1 MSFLNDEN
9 ILTHKQFGFRK
20 KHNTTQGVLSL
31 TEKIKDCLDK
41 NKVCAA
47 LFIDLKAAFDTIN
60 IPIMLSKLEHY
71 GIRNNALKFFGSYLS
86 NRHQYIKHGDIES
99 TLLEIMCGV
108 PQGSVLGPLLFII
121 YINDLPN
128 CSNLIPN
135 LFADHAAFL
144 ASANDTRTL
153 VVDMNSEM
161 ISVHEWMIAN
171 KLTLNYSKTKVMLFS
186 KKRKGQKSIEISINN
201 HKIEMVK
208 SFKYLGVI
216 IDTELNWRA
225 HIEALCTKISQATG
239 AFLKLRRLVSTKTI
253 TMVYNSLVGSHL
265 NYGIL
270 IWGTAKQLFLRKLQ
284 IAQNKLIR
292 LMTFS
297 DPMQNVDHHFTALKI
312 LKVNQIHNWEVA
324 KFIYQVDNDL
334 VPQVFINLLPKISH
348 NYNTRSREK
357 MKWRLPAPKTELGKS
372 SIKFAGVKL
381 WATLSASLKQS
392 ASLKTFSETYKAELL
407 EK

>member
-1 MSFLNDEN
+1 M
-9 ILTHKQFGFRK
+9 
-20 KHNTTQGVLSL
+20 
-31 TEKIKDCLDK
+31 
-41 NKVCAA
+41 
-47 LFIDLKAAFDTIN
+47 
-60 IPIMLSKLEHY
+60 
-71 GIRNNALKFFGSYLS
+71 
-86 NRHQYIKHGDIES
+86 
-99 TLLEIMCGV
+99 
-108 PQGSVLGPLLFII
+108 
-121 YINDLPN
+121 
-128 CSNLIPN
+128 
-135 LFADHAAFL
+135 
-144 ASANDTRTL
+144 SANNTRAL
-153 VVDMNSEM
+153 EVDMNSEM
-161 ISVHEWMIAN
+161 TSVHEWMIAN

-297 DPMQNVDHHFTALKI
+297 NPM
-312 LKVNQIHNWEVA
+312 
-324 KFIYQVDNDL
+324 
-334 VPQVFINLLPKISH
+334 
-348 NYNTRSREK
+348 
-357 MKWRLPAPKTELGKS
+357 
-372 SIKFAGVKL
+372 
-381 WATLSASLKQS
+381 
-392 ASLKTFSETYKAELL
+392 
-407 EK
+407 